1 VWSGGAKRPPRKKE
15 TGTVNEAV
23 HSAACTT
30 RGCVPSGTAK
40 HTARRPPP

>member
-1 VWSGGAKRPPRKKE
+1 MKK
-15 TGTVNEAV
+15 GQATVNEPV